1 MLEKLGTV
9 GLLGV
14 LLVVGGIGLVA
25 YADPVVAAGIALVIV
40 GTGLVVKGLASGLMR
55 QFGFA

>member
-1 MLEKLGTV
+1 MFDRLGTV
-9 GLLGV
+9 GIVGLL
-14 LLVVGGIGLVA
+14 LLVAGIALIA
-25 YADPVVAAGIALVIV
+25 YADLIVAAGIALVIV